1 MDHIRWMR
9 QKDLL
14 GQDMFLVGMHGPLR
28 RMLAFIF
35 CEKAGREMEYLALT
49 QDTTESDLKQRREIL
64 PGGSSE
70 YVDMSA
76 VNAALYGRILIVE
89 GLEKVERNVM
99 PVLNNLL
106 ENREIA
112 LEDGRFLLPQER
124 YDSMTEQQRKE
135 SNLVPVHPN
144 FRVIALGVPVPP
156 FPGNPLDPPLRS
168 RFQGRRIEPA
178 PRRGLISAIRD
189 TVAPSLPDHLAQ
201 NLCQYYRGIYSLGQQ
216 AADEQGEAASK
227 VAFHEL
233 MYLGEA
239 GVLSTAK
246 LLETFPQ
253 LSVRSTIDRVYPP
266 SALYPLTQVESR
278 TMIEDMTNALG
289 YLDDPDAVTEYR
301 IVSTLASTS
310 TEISSSAVTLTFA
323 AADGGDSVELTVP
336 GGVAAPRLLPQDAGT
351 MQDHHWNLLTQ
362 MLQSHCVGRDLLVIG
377 ERGSGKTFMA
387 SQFANALGYAP
398 VETLF
403 IYADMTSRDLLQRRT
418 TGEQKETLWQ
428 PTPLAIA
435 VRTGRLAILD
445 GINRLPPG
453 TISALLRLVE
463 DREITLFDGS
473 RYVRPDRYATMMTE
487 LGLTEAELTARGI
500 FMVHPSFRIL
510 ALATPPSQTAP
521 WLTNEMLNLFHFF
534 SLEMDIR
541 SDIGRE
547 HAALLVDSVVP
558 NLEIDVAPRL
568 ATLGAKLADA
578 QEEDERM
585 QGSMSLRMMLRV
597 ARRTA
602 VYTDDLSDAINMN
615 MMTMFMP
622 TDVRQLTNGLMSE
635 SGLEGEMEGVR
646 GIAVEAVPISME
658 GDVLHI
664 GDISYTTWEPGA
676 PELVPDIVF
685 YDVPSHTLILRSMLK
700 DYGLGEHI
708 LLMGNQGVGK
718 NKLTDRLLMLM
729 KRERQ
734 YIQLHRD
741 TTVPTLTLNP
751 SLKDGRIFWED
762 SPLVR
767 AMSSGQV
774 LVVDEFDK
782 APVEVV
788 CVLKGLLEDGEILLA
803 DGRRFVSPKS
813 VLYDTA
819 EAYGTSVSGA
829 PNLLETR
836 VCQIHPNFRVIALAN
851 RPCVMS
857 SLCLH
862 RLARPP
868 ARPPAI
874 ARAVCLSLTRS
885 GACAGAI
892 LSSATIS
899 SPRWEMYSP
908 ATPSTTQTKAQ
919 RWTCSDPTPLISRLT
934 RSAL

>member
-1 MDHIRWMR
+1 MEHVRWMR

-28 RMLAFIF
+28 RMLAFIY

-76 VNAALYGRILIVE
+76 VNAALHGRILIIE

-178 PRRGLISAIRD
+178 PRRALISAIRD
-189 TVAPSLPDHLAQ
+189 EVAPSLPDQIAQ
-201 NLCQYYRGIYSLGQQ
+201 NLCQYYRGIYLLGQQ

-246 LLETFPQ
+246 LIAAFPR
-253 LSVRSTIDRVYPP
+253 LSLRSTVDRVYPP
-266 SALYPLTQVESR
+266 AALYSLTQLESR
-278 TMIEDMTNALG
+278 TMITDMTNALG
-289 YLDDPDAVTEYR
+289 LLDNPETVTEYR
-301 IVSTLASTS
+301 VVGTAPSPMTEYSTS
-310 TEISSSAVTLTFA
+310 SVALKFA
-323 AADGGDSVELTVP
+323 AADGADSVELKVP
-336 GGVAAPRLLPQDAGT
+336 GGRAEPHLLAADTGT

-418 TGEQKETLWQ
+418 TGEEKETLWQ

-445 GINRLPPG
+445 GVNRLPPG

-473 RYVRPDRYATMMTE
+473 RYVRPDRYARMMAD
-487 LGLTEAELTARGI
+487 LSLSEAELTARGI
-500 FMVHPSFRIL
+500 FMVHPSFRIV
-510 ALATPPSQTAP
+510 ALATPPTQHTP

-534 SLEMDIR
+534 LLEMDVK
-541 SDIGRE
+541 SDVGRE
-547 HAALLVDSVVP
+547 HAASLVESVVP
-558 NLEIDVAPRL
+558 NLSTGMAPKL
-568 ATLGAKLADA
+568 ATLAAKLAMA
-578 QEEDERM
+578 QEDDDRM
-585 QGSMSLRMMLRV
+585 QGSMSLRMMLRI
-597 ARRTA
+597 ARRA
-602 VYTDDLSDAINMN
+602 AIYAEDLSDAISMN

-622 TDVRQLTNGLMSE
+622 ADVRQLTNKLMNE
-635 SGLEGEMEGVR
+635 SGLEGELEGVR
-646 GIAVEAVPISME
+646 GIAVEAVPIGMV
-658 GDVLHI
+658 GDILHI
-664 GDISYTTWEPGA
+664 GDISYTTREPSA

-685 YDVPSHTLILRSMLK
+685 FDVPSHTLILRSMLK
-700 DYGLGEHI
+700 DYSLGEHI

-803 DGRRFVSPKS
+803 DGRRFVSAKS
-813 VLYDTA
+813 VLYDAA
-819 EAYGTSVSGA
+819 EPYGTSVSGS

-836 VCQIHPNFRVIALAN
+836 VCQIHPEFRVIALAN
-851 RPCVMS
+851 RP
-857 SLCLH
+857 
-862 RLARPP
+862 
-868 ARPPAI
+868 
-874 ARAVCLSLTRS
+874 
-885 GACAGAI
+885 
-892 LSSATIS
+892 
-899 SPRWEMYSP
+899 
-908 ATPSTTQTKAQ
+908 
-919 RWTCSDPTPLISRLT
+919 
-934 RSAL
+934 